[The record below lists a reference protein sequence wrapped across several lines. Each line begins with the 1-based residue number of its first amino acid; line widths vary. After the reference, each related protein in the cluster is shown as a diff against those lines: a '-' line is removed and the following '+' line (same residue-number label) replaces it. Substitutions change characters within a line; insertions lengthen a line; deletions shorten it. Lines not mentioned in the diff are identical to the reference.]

1 MVDRGDRDEREGVEQ
16 RIARAR
22 SAIGSSFEELI
33 ARGQRGQRGEPT
45 AGAPAPPHPSPAEG
59 PADDQTWSGVQ
70 AAIDARLAA
79 AEAALR
85 SRLERALDESEMTRE
100 RRLSAEATEHRKRL
114 DDELAAAL
122 RGARTELG
130 RELAGQRDAVRR
142 DLSMAAQAEIAVA
155 TTRIEELHS
164 AAIRDAVQVA
174 ETVAASRLAA
184 IRESLGAELRRP
196 GEEARSE
203 IERGIGVLERRM
215 AELVSAIRHEQ
226 SAIDAERDGEARR
239 RAEARVGEL
248 GAELRGRID
257 RELER
262 SLALARAELAE
273 TAAAVGERSRI
284 EVREGAEAA
293 IAREVAK
300 AEASL
305 AAAAAAAKA
314 TVETSA
320 AAALDGT
327 EERLTAGAEDALAQA
342 IAAARAKLEEDVG
355 EMARAAVA
363 DQAQRTSAELQ
374 RGLTAC
380 AGEQM
385 QAIRE
390 QTGRH
395 SYRDHSRRA
404 EAAATEQLARSLDAL
419 EEQRNEL
426 TGELAR
432 AGEAERQRHRAELED
447 AAAAI
452 RADLEARA
460 ERLESGLEAAAA
472 ARAEEAVGAAV
483 RRRDEASEGRIGE
496 LIAAD
501 EERVAARLAAAVSTA
516 ERRLAAVAD
525 AQAREERI
533 RERTAAAERAAT
545 ERVREAE
552 QRLIEVL
559 ARIDGAE
566 HRSS

>member
-45 AGAPAPPHPSPAEG
+45 GGAPAPPPPPPAEG
-59 PADDQTWSGVQ
+59 PADDQTWPGVQ

-85 SRLERALDESEMTRE
+85 SRLERALDESEVTRE

-184 IRESLGAELRRP
+184 VRESLGAELRRP

-305 AAAAAAAKA
+305 AAAAKA

-320 AAALDGT
+320 AAALDGA

-342 IAAARAKLEEDVG
+342 IVVARAKLEEDVG
-355 EMARAAVA
+355 ETARAAVA
-363 DQAQRTSAELQ
+363 DQAERTSAELQ

-404 EAAATEQLARSLDAL
+404 ETAAAEQLARSLDAL
-419 EEQRNEL
+419 KEQRNEL

-447 AAAAI
+447 AATAI
-452 RADLEARA
+452 RADLEARV
-460 ERLESGLEAAAA
+460 ERLESGLDAAAA

-483 RRRDEASEGRIGE
+483 RRRDEAFEGRIGE
-496 LIAAD
+496 LIAAA
-501 EERVAARLAAAVSTA
+501 EERVAARLAAAVSSA

-525 AQAREERI
+525 AQAREERV

-566 HRSS
+566 QRSS

>member
-1 MVDRGDRDEREGVEQ
+1 
-16 RIARAR
+16 
-22 SAIGSSFEELI
+22 
-33 ARGQRGQRGEPT
+33 
-45 AGAPAPPHPSPAEG
+45 
-59 PADDQTWSGVQ
+59 
-70 AAIDARLAA
+70 
-79 AEAALR
+79 
-85 SRLERALDESEMTRE
+85 
-100 RRLSAEATEHRKRL
+100 
-114 DDELAAAL
+114 
-122 RGARTELG
+122 
-130 RELAGQRDAVRR
+130 
-142 DLSMAAQAEIAVA
+142 MAAQAEIAVA

-164 AAIRDAVQVA
+164 AAIREAVQVA

-184 IRESLGAELRRP
+184 IRESLSAELRRP

-314 TVETSA
+314 TVETGA

-342 IAAARAKLEEDVG
+342 IVAARAKLEEDVG
-355 EMARAAVA
+355 ETARAAVA
-363 DQAQRTSAELQ
+363 DQAERTSAELQ
-374 RGLTAC
+374 RGLTASPASRC
-380 AGEQM
+380 RRSASRPDGTATATTAAVPRRRRPSSWPARWMPSRNSGTSSRASWRAPLRPSGSGTERSSRTPPPRSGQ
-385 QAIRE
+385 I
-390 QTGRH
+390 
-395 SYRDHSRRA
+395 SRR
-404 EAAATEQLARSLDAL
+404 ERSAS
-419 EEQRNEL
+419 
-426 TGELAR
+426 R
-432 AGEAERQRHRAELED
+432 AGWMLPPRPAP
-447 AAAAI
+447 
-452 RADLEARA
+452 
-460 ERLESGLEAAAA
+460 
-472 ARAEEAVGAAV
+472 
-483 RRRDEASEGRIGE
+483 RRRSGPRFDAGTKLSRAGSAK
-496 LIAAD
+496 LIAAA
-501 EERVAARLAAAVSTA
+501 EERVAARLAAAVSSA

-525 AQAREERI
+525 AQAREERV

-566 HRSS
+566 QRSS